1 MALLRPFP
9 QPKSIEDAFLE
20 RYDVLL
26 RVAVAIT
33 GGRREAE
40 DLVQEAFVR
49 LMLSPPD
56 LETIVHLDAYL
67 RTVLRN
73 LHTAR
78 LRRRVSS
85 AEAPLSIADFDAAPF
100 VARALTPSQWTQA
113 RHDVA
118 AACRY
123 ACTRRLTSKT
133 GSVFLLRFVHEFVP
147 SDIALIARLTRATV
161 DVTLDRA
168 RAEVKTYLER
178 PAHALRALGR
188 ELVPMSMPAV
198 EPGVDDDDDYLALVR
213 AAVFALRH
221 KRCFDAAQLRE
232 LYASTHKPSITTP
245 ISAPILAE
253 LVTCPQCLDEVSRLL
268 RLPPCAERHPRDPG
282 QRTAPLREGDAA
294 RRDRP
299 RDPGYARRAT
309 AAQRCRLVRAH
320 RPRVL
325 RMLVNGFEIGTHEIH
340 GNAARVTQTL
350 SILEP
355 VWLAE
360 VYSEQ
365 DVCLASL
372 DVTPLPE
379 ASAEQRVDVAL
390 SDDRQITLALS
401 LLKPFPTLHLVY
413 EDPAGA
419 AAVAAFS
426 PEMADVDA
434 EATDAPAIGPGPS
447 LTTRSLKHVFHAWR
461 DWLRA
466 TLRRPPR
473 LAWWAATILIAG
485 WLFWFTPGTQVSAA
499 ERLWRAIAAL
509 FTREV
514 GPSSGPL
521 PMPTGGPQRQ
531 QDISLAVPGPH
542 PSASAPAAPLTP
554 DALAELEIDAL
565 IVLHGRGALAGQ
577 RIQVTRSLT
586 RVAVEGLVEGPDR
599 DEIVRALRE
608 VPHGDALLVRLST
621 PADLIG
627 LPRPRSSPSSNLRA
641 VTLGRDAIPAA
652 DDLRQALA
660 RRAPGGQNGSATN
673 VEAEVLRLANEGL
686 QGARTGFLEAALLS
700 TLADRFA
707 ALSGPSMADPTRPAT
722 ITNKWRG
729 LLAGQTDRVADAV
742 DQVRTLLEP
751 VFVSQD
757 QPPAPGAA
765 PPIENP
771 PIDNPLSLA
780 DAARRL
786 ADDLGQVERATRAAL
801 TVAET
806 PPDTIELRDAAFWR
820 RLAATRERA
829 AALKRQLVER

>member
-9 QPKSIEDAFLE
+9 QPKSLEDAFLE

-26 RVAVAIT
+26 RVALAIT

-40 DLVQEAFVR
+40 DLVQDAFVR

-56 LETIVHLDAYL
+56 LEAIVHLDAYL
-67 RTVLRN
+67 KTVLRN

-78 LRRRVSS
+78 LRRRASS
-85 AEAPLSIADFDAAPF
+85 AEALSITDFDAAPF
-100 VARALTPSQWTQA
+100 AARALTPSQWTQA

-147 SDIALIARLTRATV
+147 SDIALIARLARATV

-178 PAHALRALGR
+178 PAHAIKALGR
-188 ELVPMSMPAV
+188 ELVPMSLPAV
-198 EPGVDDDDDYLALVR
+198 EPGVDDGDDYLALVR

-221 KRCFDAAQLRE
+221 KRCFDAAQLRQ
-232 LYASTHKPSITTP
+232 LYAPTHEASIP
-245 ISAPILAE
+245 MAIPMPILAE
-253 LVTCPQCLDEVSRLL
+253 LVTCQQCLDEVSRLL
-268 RLPPCAERHPRDPG
+268 RLPPCAERHPGAAPP
-282 QRTAPLREGDAA
+282 PLREGDAA

-299 RDPGYARRAT
+299 RHTGSARRAA

-325 RMLVNGFEIGTHEIH
+325 RMLINGFEIGSHEIN
-340 GNAARVTQTL
+340 GAAARITQTL

-379 ASAEQRVDVAL
+379 APAEQRVDVAL
-390 SDDRQITLALS
+390 SDDRRIALVLS
-401 LLKPFPTLHLVY
+401 LLKPWPTLHLVY
-413 EDPAGA
+413 EEPAGA
-419 AAVAAFS
+419 APAFS
-426 PEMADVDA
+426 AETADVEA
-434 EATDAPAIGPGPS
+434 EATDTPAVGAPAIGPAWS
-447 LTTRSLKHVFHAWR
+447 LTTRSLKHVVHAWR
-461 DWLRA
+461 DWLRG
-466 TLRRPPR
+466 TLGRPPR
-473 LAWWAATILIAG
+473 LAWWAAMILIAG
-485 WLFWFTPGTQVSAA
+485 WLFCFTPGTQVSAA
-499 ERLWRAIAAL
+499 ERLWHAITAL
-509 FTREV
+509 FTREP
-514 GPSSGPL
+514 GPISESL
-521 PMPTGGPQRQ
+521 PMPPGGPRRQ
-531 QDISLAVPGPH
+531 QNISLA
-542 PSASAPAAPLTP
+542 APTEPRPPAAARAAPLTP

-577 RIQVTRSLT
+577 RIQVTRSST

-608 VPHGDALLVRLST
+608 APHGDALLVRLST
-621 PADLIG
+621 PADLASGDVG
-627 LPRPRSSPSSNLRA
+627 LPRPRGSRSSNLRA

-660 RRAPGGQNGSATN
+660 RRAAGSATN
-673 VEAEVLRLANEGL
+673 AEAEVHRLANEGL

-700 TLADRFA
+700 TLTDRFA
-707 ALSGPSMADPTRPAT
+707 ALSGPAMAETT
-722 ITNKWRG
+722 TNKWRG
-729 LLAGQTDRVADAV
+729 LLAGQTDRVAHAV

-751 VFVSQD
+751 VFVSSD
-757 QPPAPGAA
+757 RPPAPGAA
-765 PPIENP
+765 PPIEDP
-771 PIDNPLSLA
+771 PIKDPLSLA

-820 RLAATRERA
+820 RLAATRARV